1 MLHVRSFFGH
11 AASPSPE
18 TPPLSVVAS
27 EAAKGKRLSLYN
39 YAAGF
44 AFADAMT
51 LIIVGVVLS
60 GAVSGARSSGDALA
74 GWQFWAIGFALCT
87 HFAMARILNVYS
99 TTTILAGRKVV
110 RRLLVSFV
118 LSFAFMLTIAVA
130 TKTSESYSRLWFFSW
145 FFISV
150 CIVLLV
156 RIGIVEYVRR
166 LMKNGA
172 YVYKAM
178 SIGVFCDPI
187 RSTEIRRQ
195 SNNEVHVATSLQLQA
210 LDELASLSDSIAQ
223 NEIDRVYVAAPWAE
237 IPVVLSNLHLLRHLS
252 TRVFVLPGDRHAR
265 LDLHGLSF
273 LGDRPLFCALEEPIH
288 GWGLWLKRME
298 DIVVAAFAIVVLSP
312 VLLLTALAIRLD
324 SPGPIFFR
332 QVRAGFNGK
341 TFLLWKFRTMF
352 AEATDPHA
360 KVQTI
365 KNDPRVTRIGR
376 FLRRMS
382 IDELPQLFNVIEGTM
397 SLVGPRPHAL
407 LTKTQGKNLEELVDY
422 YAVRHRVRPGMTGW
436 AQVHG
441 FRGELDSVDK
451 LQSRVDYDLDYI
463 NRWTIWLD
471 LKILFRTASLVLR
484 DCRAY

>member
-1 MLHVRSFFGH
+1 
-11 AASPSPE
+11 
-18 TPPLSVVAS
+18 
-27 EAAKGKRLSLYN
+27 
-39 YAAGF
+39 
-44 AFADAMT
+44 
-51 LIIVGVVLS
+51 
-60 GAVSGARSSGDALA
+60 
-74 GWQFWAIGFALCT
+74 
-87 HFAMARILNVYS
+87 
-99 TTTILAGRKVV
+99 
-110 RRLLVSFV
+110 
-118 LSFAFMLTIAVA
+118 
-130 TKTSESYSRLWFFSW
+130 
-145 FFISV
+145 
-150 CIVLLV
+150 
-156 RIGIVEYVRR
+156 
-166 LMKNGA
+166 
-172 YVYKAM
+172 
-178 SIGVFCDPI
+178 
-187 RSTEIRRQ
+187 
-195 SNNEVHVATSLQLQA
+195 
-210 LDELASLSDSIAQ
+210 
-223 NEIDRVYVAAPWAE
+223 
-237 IPVVLSNLHLLRHLS
+237 LLRHLS

-471 LKILFRTASLVLR
+471 LKILFKTAALVLR